1 MRMVPEPN
9 VTRGIRGQKLFGV
22 LRAKREREEG
32 QIRILVRCQ
41 LQKFLLVFR
50 DAGEKCC
57 LSRLSWPRQK
67 LIDDLASRK
76 KRVRGNVQGFD
87 LLFLGARLGSLL
99 NLSFIKGEVLLVH
112 LFSATQPRGLLLTI
126 PAKMHGLDEALV
138 HVHYGFWTDS
148 LK

>member
-1 MRMVPEPN
+1 MVPEAN
-9 VTRGIRGQKLFGV
+9 VTRGIRGKNFLAFCA
-22 LRAKREREEG
+22 RDR
-32 QIRILVRCQ
+32 QIKILVRCQ

-57 LSRLSWPRQK
+57 LSRLSWLRQK

-76 KRVRGNVQGFD
+76 KFVRGNVQGFD
-87 LLFLGARLGSLL
+87 LLFLGARLCSLL

-112 LFSATQPRGLLLTI
+112 LFSAAEPRGLFRTVQ
-126 PAKMHGLDEALV
+126 AKLHDLDQALV

>member
-1 MRMVPEPN
+1 MVPEAN

-22 LRAKREREEG
+22 LREG

-57 LSRLSWPRQK
+57 PSFSWPRQK

-76 KRVRGNVQGFD
+76 KCVRGNVHGFD
-87 LLFLGARLGSLL
+87 LLLFGARLCSLL

-112 LFSATQPRGLLLTI
+112 LFAAGPEGLFLT
-126 PAKMHGLDEALV
+126 
-138 HVHYGFWTDS
+138 Y
-148 LK
+148 